1 MRVWEW
7 RRRFCVVHRVHS
19 ALSKR
24 AGHTLAPDRDGRA
37 VAERLMQISTRATG
51 SASLPTAAPK
61 AISSSLAWL

>member
-1 MRVWEW
+1 VIFGGMRVWEW
-7 RRRFCVVHRVHS
+7 RRRFCVVRHVRS

-51 SASLPTAAPK
+51 FSVTTDCGGQGD
-61 AISSSLAWL
+61 